1 MRKRLTAKRKRAIRS
16 GPRLAAVVVRR
27 RRQERLR
34 GEGDGR
40 DGELRNPAGRAGS
53 PRWETSA
60 RGKVFSARGKDGAC
74 VHGQADVASYFGD
87 GERRRLAFYAERSFR
102 DTQLA
107 NLAN

>member
-1 MRKRLTAKRKRAIRS
+1 MRKRLTAKRKRAILS
-16 GPRLAAVVVRR
+16 GPRLAAAAVRR

-60 RGKVFSARGKDGAC
+60 RGKDGAR
-74 VHGQADVASYFGD
+74 VRGQADVASYFGD